1 MVRPRRPT
9 LRKQSAKS
17 IGVRSGSVAHPG
29 PGAPERAG
37 HRDRQTAARQR
48 HHRAVP
54 PGCALRPSAV
64 AALTDGRSSGGF
76 TPQATGAARHANA
89 PEASVW

>member
-1 MVRPRRPT
+1 MGAVRATGAGYLRSSRR
-9 LRKQSAKS
+9 R
-17 IGVRSGSVAHPG
+17 VRQAHP
-29 PGAPERAG
+29 PADAAAPERAG
-37 HRDRQTAARQR
+37 HHDHPGPARQR

>member
-1 MVRPRRPT
+1 MWLTQARALLNALDITTTQGRRERAILAVGLGGAQRRP
-9 LRKQSAKS
+9 
-17 IGVRSGSVAHPG
+17 
-29 PGAPERAG
+29 
-37 HRDRQTAARQR
+37 
-48 HHRAVP
+48 
-54 PGCALRPSAV
+54 AV